1 MAMEREEEMRNE
13 AVRWLNSYK
22 YSVEVGAKMEALRRV
37 KEIVLHRAPRL
48 LHHFLPFLLELQAD
62 PSSPI
67 RKYLVEMIEEVGLKF
82 LEHLRDIVPVLI
94 AFLKDDTP
102 AVARQAVTTGANLF
116 RNTLEQVALQ
126 GIYSGHL
133 DKQIEDSWAWMVKF
147 KDAVYPIAFQ
157 PGADGV
163 RLVAVKFVE
172 TMILLF
178 TLDPSVS
185 RQPPPPQHNNDGKSR
200 GFDISWILESH
211 HPILD
216 AALLGQEANKNLGL
230 LLDQLRLPDVK
241 VLHSSVAI
249 VLINSLASIAKK
261 RPALFGRVLPVFLE
275 LAPSCEPV
283 RGAQVSGVQNSVQN
297 TLKNAFVGFIKCTNQ
312 GATPWR
318 DRLVSAL
325 RAMNSGD
332 LAEQA
337 LRQVEKM
344 TRNLENSKY
353 EASSEPPSQAYNLI
367 SMETGR
373 KRTLVQETG
382 NKATVDDKP
391 GKRVRHNSPVLQH
404 LQSGCDVINE
414 SATSNGNGPGSLMNG
429 PEMTPVQQLVAMFGA
444 IVAQGDR
451 AVESLEILIARIPTD
466 LLAEVVIAN
475 MHNLPSTPP
484 TEDSDDHELPGGSQS
499 TLTGNASQVVP
510 SYNILSQVMALSTSV
525 SQTSMPVM
533 MTSQLPKST
542 APSEVEMAVSQ
553 QLVSD
558 TGSTSQRG
566 SGSIETQHMSF
577 PVPVSIASASMG
589 DTSAFPFVS
598 GMEVNFSEVQV
609 PMIDSEK
616 LIATQRKDQN
626 EALQNIIP
634 GLHGPI
640 SIDIKMETAD
650 RSSILSSVPMTSTQ
664 NVVLT
669 GSNNKE
675 MQETSLPGQ
684 SGINKSGSAI
694 PGTFIS
700 EPIRSSAPITAMSG
714 GTYTAL
720 AVTPPIINL
729 SEEQQ
734 TSLSRMAFVRIIE
747 AYRQV
752 SSAGGC
758 ELRVALLTRLVDQC
772 SADYDVREVLQKH
785 ILSDYKN
792 FKGHELTLHVLDQLF
807 GEMVSRQK
815 DTGSS
820 LGVASIYENFLL
832 IVAQTLRDSLP
843 ASDKSLSKLL
853 GEVPLL
859 PDSAFKILENL
870 CCVGRYDKDGKEA
883 LSGDR
888 LTQGLS
894 AVWSL
899 ILLRPPARSI
909 CLDIA
914 LQTAVHPIEDVRS
927 KAIRLVANKLYPL
940 NSISQ
945 NIEEFATKMM
955 LSVADN
961 IQGGDSMEIGG
972 LRIVGRESINQQD
985 LSNGW
990 PKVSNSSRNCGES
1003 SNGKDQPG
1011 SEHSVSNVSI
1021 TEAQR
1026 CMSLY
1031 FALCTKKPALL
1042 QKVFSMYKNA
1052 PKAVKQAVQRHIP
1065 LLIRTIVL
1073 PGQSSEL
1080 LRIISNP
1087 PAGSESLLMQ
1097 VLQILTD
1104 GTTPSPD
1111 LIATVKT
1118 LHETK
1123 LKDAGILIPILSSLA
1138 KDEVLP
1144 IFPQLVSLPPEKFQA
1159 ALARILQG
1167 SAHTGPALTPAEV
1180 LIAIHGIDPERDG
1193 IPLKKVTDACSACFE
1208 QRDVFTQQVLAKV
1221 LNQLVEQTP
1230 IPLLFMRTVIQ
1241 AIGAFPSLVDFI
1253 MEILSR
1259 LVSKQIWRF
1268 PKLWVG
1274 FLKCAYQ
1281 TKPHSFHVLLQLPAA
1296 QLENALHKH
1305 SVLRA
1310 PLVMHAN
1317 QPNIRSTLPRSTLVV
1332 LGLVQETQSAN
1343 LASQN
1348 PQSMDA
1354 STPVT
1359 IANETQA
1366 SESVA
1371 GS

>member
-1 MAMEREEEMRNE
+1 MEREEDLRSE

-22 YSVEVGAKMEALRRV
+22 FSVEVGAKMDALRRV

-48 LHHFLPFLLELQAD
+48 LHNFLPFLLELQAD

-82 LEHLRDIVPVLI
+82 MEHLPDIVPVLI
-94 AFLKDDTP
+94 SFLKDDTP

-126 GIYSGHL
+126 GIYLGQL
-133 DKQIEDSWAWMVKF
+133 DKRIEDSWAWMVKF

-172 TMILLF
+172 TLILLF
-178 TLDPSVS
+178 TLDPTVS
-185 RQPPPPQHNNDGKSR
+185 LQPPPPQHSNDGKSR
-200 GFDISWILESH
+200 GFNISWIPEN

-216 AALLGQEANKNLGL
+216 AALLGQEASKNLGL
-230 LLDQLRLPDVK
+230 LLDHLRLPDVK

-261 RPALFGRVLPVFLE
+261 RPVLFGRVLPVFLG

-283 RGAQVSGVQNSVQN
+283 RGAQVSGLQNSVQN
-297 TLKNAFVGFIKCTNQ
+297 TLKNAFLGFIKCTNP
-312 GATPWR
+312 GAIPWR
-318 DRLVSAL
+318 DRLVGAL

-344 TRNLENSKY
+344 TKNFENSKY
-353 EASSEPPSQAYNLI
+353 EASSEQEPLSQPYSLV
-367 SMETGR
+367 SVETGR
-373 KRTLVQETG
+373 KRALVQEAG
-382 NKATVDDKP
+382 NQATVDDKP
-391 GKRVRHNSPVLQH
+391 GKRVRHISPAQQH
-404 LQSGCDVINE
+404 LQSGGDVINE
-414 SATSNGNGPGSLMNG
+414 SSISNGNGTGSLVNG

-484 TEDSDDHELPGGSQS
+484 TEDADDHELI
-499 TLTGNASQVVP
+499 GNASQGVP
-510 SYNILSQVMALSTSV
+510 SLNILSQLMSLSNSV
-525 SQTSMPVM
+525 SQTPIPMM

-542 APSEVEMAVSQ
+542 PPSEVEITVSQ
-553 QLVSD
+553 QFA
-558 TGSTSQRG
+558 SQRG
-566 SGSIETQHMSF
+566 SGLIGTQHMTF
-577 PVPVSIASASMG
+577 PVPVASVSMG
-589 DTSAFPFVS
+589 DTSAFPFDS
-598 GMEVNFSEVQV
+598 GMELNTSKVQG
-609 PMIDSEK
+609 PMIESEN
-616 LIATQRKDQN
+616 LIATQMKDQN
-626 EALQNIIP
+626 EALQSIIP
-634 GLHGPI
+634 GLNDHI
-640 SIDIKMETAD
+640 SIDLKMETVD
-650 RSSILSSVPMTSTQ
+650 RSSISSSPPLTSTQ
-664 NVVLT
+664 NIILT
-669 GSNNKE
+669 GSKNKE
-675 MQETSLPGQ
+675 MQETSLPRQ
-684 SGINKSGSAI
+684 SGIKTSGPAI
-694 PGTFIS
+694 QGTLIS
-700 EPIRSSAPITAMSG
+700 EPKRTSVPIPAMSVN
-714 GTYTAL
+714 TYTTF
-720 AVTPPIINL
+720 AVTPAVRNL

-734 TSLSRMAFVRIIE
+734 SSLSRMAFVRIIE

-772 SADYDVREVLQKH
+772 SAVYDVREVLQKH

-807 GEMVSRQK
+807 GEMVSRQN

-820 LGVASIYENFLL
+820 LEVASNYESFLL

-853 GEVPLL
+853 GEVPHL
-859 PDSAFKILENL
+859 PDSALKILENL
-870 CCVGRYDKDGKEA
+870 CCVGRFDMDGKEA

-927 KAIRLVANKLYPL
+927 KAIRLVANKLYPIS
-940 NSISQ
+940 SISQ

-955 LSVADN
+955 LCVAEN
-961 IQGGDSMEIGG
+961 IQGRDSMEIGDS
-972 LRIVGRESINQQD
+972 RIIGRESVNQED

-990 PKVSNSSRNCGES
+990 PKISDSNRNIGEN
-1003 SNGKDQPG
+1003 SNGKEQPG
-1011 SEHSVSNVSI
+1011 FEHNVSNMSI

-1052 PKAVKQAVQRHIP
+1052 PKAVKQAIQRHIP

-1123 LKDAGILIPILSSLA
+1123 LKDAGVLIPILSSLA

-1144 IFPQLVSLPPEKFQA
+1144 IFPQLVNLPTEKFQA

-1259 LVSKQIWRF
+1259 LVNKQIWRF

-1296 QLENALHKH
+1296 QLENALNKH

-1332 LGLVQETQSAN
+1332 LGLVQESQSAN

-1348 PQSMDA
+1348 RLSTDA
-1354 STPVT
+1354 ATPVQVG
-1359 IANETQA
+1359 NESQA